1 MSIFSRLFK
10 IGQAHTNKALDNLE
24 KPDVMLEQA
33 IRDREAQIADVR
45 EKIQKVIASERR
57 QKALLLKQ
65 QEEKSSWEQKAER
78 ALVSGNEELATKALV
93 RAEEHETNAV
103 ALDTQWQ
110 GMRKDVDG
118 LKVALKKMEDD
129 LAELRRNKDILVA
142 QAGAAEVKKEIYE
155 AKAKIGS
162 KNETSNLIA
171 RMRAKAENAS
181 YEADAAEELANE
193 GGDSLEKEFEK
204 LTATTSASGAV
215 NDKLAAMKARLN
227 KE

>member
-10 IGQAHTNKALDNLE
+10 IGQAHTNKALDSLE
-24 KPDVMLEQA
+24 KPEVMLEQA

-65 QEEKSSWEQKAER
+65 QEEKASWEQKAER
-78 ALVSGNEELATKALV
+78 ALVAGNEDLATKALV

-103 ALDTQWQ
+103 SLDTQWQ
-110 GMRKDVDG
+110 GMRKDVDS
-118 LKVALKKMEDD
+118 LKIALKKMEDD

-142 QAGAAEVKKEIYE
+142 QASAAEVKKDIYE

-171 RMRAKAENAS
+171 RMKAKAENAS

-204 LTATTSASGAV
+204 LTAGPSASAAV
-215 NDKLAAMKARLN
+215 NDKLAALKSRLN

>member
-10 IGQAHTNKALDNLE
+10 IGQAHTNKALDNME

-65 QEEKSSWEQKAER
+65 QEEKASWEQKAER
-78 ALVSGNEELATKALV
+78 ALVAGNEDLATKALV
-93 RAEEHETNAV
+93 RAEEHDTNAV
-103 ALDTQWQ
+103 SLDTQWQ
-110 GMRKDVDG
+110 GMRKDVDS

-129 LAELRRNKDILVA
+129 LAELRRNKEILVA
-142 QAGAAEVKKEIYE
+142 QASAAEVKKDIYE

-171 RMRAKAENAS
+171 RMKAKAETAS

-204 LTATTSASGAV
+204 LTAGTSASGAV